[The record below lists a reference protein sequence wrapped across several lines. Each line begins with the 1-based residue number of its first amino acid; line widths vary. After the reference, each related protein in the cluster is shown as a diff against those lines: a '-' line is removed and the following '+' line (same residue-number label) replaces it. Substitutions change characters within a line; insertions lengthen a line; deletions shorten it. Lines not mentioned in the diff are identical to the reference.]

1 MRIVR
6 VAIVSECF
14 LPVVNGVTNS
24 VLRVLEH
31 LAASGHEALVVAP
44 GEGGVYAG
52 TQVVGVPALELPV
65 VNSMPVGV
73 PSRRVLRALRAFRP
87 DVVHLAAP
95 FVVGYRGLA
104 AARRLEIPTV
114 AVYQTDVA
122 GFAASYGLGLA
133 ARAAWR

>member
-1 MRIVR
+1 VRI
-6 VAIVSECF
+6 AIVSECF

-31 LAASGHEALVVAP
+31 LRAAGHDVLVVAP
-44 GEGGVYAG
+44 GADDPAEHDGVP
-52 TQVVGVPALELPV
+52 VVRVPALDLPV

-73 PSRRVLRALRAFRP
+73 PSRRVLQALRAFRP

-95 FVVGYRGLA
+95 FVVGARGLA
-104 AARRLEIPTV
+104 TARRLGVPTV

-122 GFAASYGLGLA
+122 GFAASYGLG
-133 ARAAWR
+133 

>member
-1 MRIVR
+1 MR

-31 LAASGHEALVVAP
+31 LAENGHEALVIAP
-44 GEGGVYAG
+44 GTGETTRHGDVE
-52 TQVVGVPALELPV
+52 VVRVPAVELPV

-73 PSRRVLRALRAFRP
+73 PSRRILTALRRFAP

-95 FVVGYRGLA
+95 FVVGARGLA
-104 AARRLEIPTV
+104 AARRLDIPTV
-114 AVYQTDVA
+114 A
-122 GFAASYGLGLA
+122 GWG
-133 ARAAWR
+133 